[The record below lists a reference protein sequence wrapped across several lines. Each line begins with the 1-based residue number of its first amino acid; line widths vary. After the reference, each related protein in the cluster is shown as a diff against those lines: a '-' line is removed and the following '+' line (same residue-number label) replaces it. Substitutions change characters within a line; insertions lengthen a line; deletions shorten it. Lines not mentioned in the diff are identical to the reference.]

1 MALSRSPEDLCSRI
15 RDLIAIV
22 ARLQVILTALEQEEL
37 TFRGQSDIEE
47 FVSLF
52 QERNNHTPKHINRGY
67 TPRGGSS
74 IYLSKQI
81 PEAPR
86 SFDRQLSLFDEI
98 LPPT

>member
-1 MALSRSPEDLCSRI
+1 MSLSRSPEDLCSRI

-67 TPRGGSS
+67 TPRGVPPYISPSKSRKRRAAS
-74 IYLSKQI
+74 IDS
-81 PEAPR
+81 
-86 SFDRQLSLFDEI
+86 
-98 LPPT
+98 